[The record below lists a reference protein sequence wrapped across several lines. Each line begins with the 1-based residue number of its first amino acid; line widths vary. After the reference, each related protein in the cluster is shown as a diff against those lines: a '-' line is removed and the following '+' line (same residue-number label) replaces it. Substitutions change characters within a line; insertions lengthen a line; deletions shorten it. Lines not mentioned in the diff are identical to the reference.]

1 MDPIHPIV
9 PHAPT
14 IAPVER
20 SPEVGRINRE
30 RRRPQKDDRRAHD
43 TGEHDNGEQDG
54 EAPDDARADGDGPHI
69 DVTA

>member
-1 MDPIHPIV
+1 MDPIHPII

-30 RRRPQKDDRRAHD
+30 RRRPQKEGRPADD
-43 TGEHDNGEQDG
+43 TGPHDRDEQAGEEPDG
-54 EAPDDARADGDGPHI
+54 EAPDGHGPHI